1 MRKNVSR
8 FLEALTL
15 TEGAVWVL
23 QNDSLLFAESSR
35 GVHYRKGLFLDFWR
49 LKVNIVTLCIV
60 VLAIAILGKEALA
73 ILFHH
78 INF

>member
-15 TEGAVWVL
+15 TERAVWVL
-23 QNDSLLFAESSR
+23 QNDSLLFAEGPR
-35 GVHYRKGLFLDFWR
+35 GVHDWKGLFLDFWR
-49 LKVNIVTLCIV
+49 LKVNIVTLYIV
-60 VLAIAILGKEALA
+60 VLVIAILGKEALS

-78 INF
+78 INS